1 MEKIED
7 LFYNLDTGTA
17 CVLDS
22 CIYCDWLETFL
33 INNKL
38 KEMSTVQAAKSH
50 LLKWC
55 IKKIGIST
63 CMML

>member
-55 IKKIGIST
+55 I
-63 CMML
+63 